1 MVAGVPQSTKLD
13 PWLYLVMI
21 NDLDTTTDMWRS
33 ISELVEEGH
42 ANKIQDVVT
51 ELSRQSSSEGFE
63 LNESKCKELRIS
75 FARTPEFDQVMV
87 NCNPD

>member
-1 MVAGVPQSTKLD
+1 MVAEVPQGTKLD

-21 NDLDTTTDMWRS
+21 SDLDTTTDMWRYVDDTS
-33 ISELVEEGH
+33 ISELVEKGRT
-42 ANKIQDVVT
+42 NKIRDVIT

-75 FARTPEFDQVMV
+75 FARKF
-87 NCNPD
+87 